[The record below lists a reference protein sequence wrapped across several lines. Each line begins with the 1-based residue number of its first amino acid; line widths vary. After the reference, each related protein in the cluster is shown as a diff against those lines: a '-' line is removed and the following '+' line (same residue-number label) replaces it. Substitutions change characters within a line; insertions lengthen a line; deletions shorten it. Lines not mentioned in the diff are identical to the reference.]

1 MIKHGNSKLSINQ
14 HWNGGQTDVTAAV
27 AAIWIQQDQDR
38 APTDRAKA
46 VKVKHS
52 ESPILD

>member
-1 MIKHGNSKLSINQ
+1 MNQ
-14 HWNGGQTDVTAAV
+14 HRNGGQTDVTAAV